1 CAARWILGQ
10 SQKTIV
16 AATEHLEAFRLDEA
30 AKTCFEFAWN
40 DLADWYVEAVKPRLA
55 AAAGGATP
63 VAAHAVLAFCFDT
76 VLRLLHPVV
85 PFITEELWQ
94 KLPGRQSDDL
104 LAIEPWPTVPAAL
117 SRLEDFAFA
126 RVQEAVSK
134 IRRSEEHTSE
144 LQSHLNLVCR
154 LLLEKKIKIDQQ
166 QI

>member
-1 CAARWILGQ
+1 MDDIASGTLTLADRWILGQ
-10 SQKTIV
+10 AHKTIV

-76 VLRLLHPVV
+76 VLRLLQPVV

-94 KLPGRQSDDL
+94 ELPGKQSDDL
-104 LAIEPWPTVPAAL
+104 LAIAPWPTVPAAL
-117 SRLEDFAFA
+117 SRREDLALS
-126 RVQEAVSK
+126 RVHEAVSK
-134 IRRSEEHTSE
+134 
-144 LQSHLNLVCR
+144 
-154 LLLEKKIKIDQQ
+154 
-166 QI
+166 